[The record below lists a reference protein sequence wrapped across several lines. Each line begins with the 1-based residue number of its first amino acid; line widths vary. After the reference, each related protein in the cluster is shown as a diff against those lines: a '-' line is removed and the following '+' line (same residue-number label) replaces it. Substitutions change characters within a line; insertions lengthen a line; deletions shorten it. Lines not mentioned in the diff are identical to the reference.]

1 MIKSYRTE
9 FQAYVEG
16 LQKQII
22 KAIEQIENGQKFQY
36 DDWERPGGG
45 GGHSAVLENGKVI
58 EKGGVNTSAVFGELP
73 EAMRVHFGVDEATF
87 FATGVSLVLHPRNP
101 LAPTV
106 HANFR
111 YFEMYNDATAEV
123 KQAWFGGGAD
133 LTPYYLFEEDA
144 IHFHSTLKKASDK
157 NGELALYP
165 RFKEECD
172 QYFRN
177 THRDEARGI
186 GGLFFDYLKE
196 GRDDKKLEF
205 WKNYT
210 QNIGDSFIEAYLP
223 ILEKRH
229 HLAFTE
235 EQKQWQEI
243 RRGRYVE
250 FNLIH
255 DKGTHFGLKTNG
267 RIESILMSL
276 PPTVQWKY
284 NHLPEVGSEEEKL
297 LQVLQK
303 PIDWV

>member
-1 MIKSYRTE
+1 MIKSYRYE
-9 FQAYVEG
+9 FQAYIEG

-22 KAIEQIENGQKFQY
+22 SAIEEVEDGQKFQY
-36 DDWERPGGG
+36 DDWGRPGGG
-45 GGHSAVLENGKVI
+45 GGHSGVLENGTVI

-73 EAMRVHFGVDEATF
+73 EAMRVHFGVEEAEF
-87 FATGVSLVLHPRNP
+87 FATGVSLVIHPRNP

-111 YFEMYNDATAEV
+111 YFEMYDQKNGEV

-144 IHFHSTLKKASDK
+144 VHFHQSLKTASNKSRD
-157 NGELALYP
+157 NSLYP
-165 RFKEECD
+165 RFKKECD
-172 QYFRN
+172 HYFRN

-196 GRDDKKLEF
+196 GKDNQKLDF

-210 QNIGDSFIEAYLP
+210 QNIGDAFIEAYIP
-223 ILEKRH
+223 ILKKRKG
-229 HLAFTE
+229 LSFTE

-255 DKGTHFGLKTNG
+255 DKGTHFGLKTDG

-284 NHLPEVGSEEEKL
+284 NHHPVVGSEEEKL
-297 LQVLQK
+297 LEVLQTPK
-303 PIDWV
+303 NWV